1 MSLIRQIWLLLL
13 TTLVF
18 AFGCSVVV
26 IAGSARD
33 TLETQLRLKNS
44 DNAAALALS
53 LSQQKGDP
61 ELMGLVLSAQFD
73 TGFYRRIQWR
83 SATGHVLFSQES
95 VQHAAEAPAWFV
107 RLLPI
112 ESVQGKAHVSDGWK
126 ALGDVEVLSQT
137 AFAHDELWRGTL
149 QAAGALA
156 VAGTVASLLAA
167 LVIGRM
173 RQPLIDTVAQAQ
185 ALEAGHFV
193 TVEEPRIPELRRVA
207 AAMNSMVG
215 RLKTMF
221 EVQAGQVDTLRRQAT
236 CDPLTGLSNR
246 QHFMAQLQAVLQR
259 EDGVADGGLVLLRV
273 LDLAEMNR
281 QIGHDAADRLITA
294 LAQAMHTYTERVPGC
309 LLGRLNGAD
318 FALCLPAGGLALET
332 AQALV
337 AGLRQALPAFGS
349 GLGVVAGAVETH
361 HEQPLGEVM
370 ARADAALARAES
382 LGPFA
387 VERAEGVASGALT
400 QGEGAWRQ
408 HIRDALAQS
417 RVQLVAFPLLAS
429 DGQAI
434 HLECPLRMQLDEAG
448 GYEPAARWLPLALR
462 ARLTSEVDVFAVR
475 LALKDISRDG
485 RDRCV
490 NLAKASLSDGA
501 FVAHLHDVLV
511 DHPDAARHLWL
522 EVPEA
527 VAGDQFDR
535 LQALS
540 GSLRPLGVRIGLE
553 HAGERLSSLSRL
565 FEAGLDY
572 VKLDS
577 TIVSG
582 VDADVSRAQFVA
594 GLVGMLHGLSLQVY
608 AEGVTE
614 ASQMQ
619 ALWQIGIDGVTG
631 PWASLSRPDLV
642 GTPTDWR

>member
-1 MSLIRQIWLLLL
+1 P
-13 TTLVF
+13 
-18 AFGCSVVV
+18 G
-26 IAGSARD
+26 
-33 TLETQLRLKNS
+33 
-44 DNAAALALS
+44 
-53 LSQQKGDP
+53 
-61 ELMGLVLSAQFD
+61 
-73 TGFYRRIQWR
+73 
-83 SATGHVLFSQES
+83 
-95 VQHAAEAPAWFV
+95 WFV
-107 RLLPI
+107 SLLPI
-112 ESVQGKAHVSDGWK
+112 TSVPGTAQVSDGWK
-126 ALGDVEVLSQT
+126 ALGAVEVLSQT
-137 AFAHDELWRGTL
+137 AFAHDELWRGTV

-156 VAGTVASLLAA
+156 VAGLVASLLAA

-193 TVEEPRIPELRRVA
+193 TVEEPKVPELRQVA

-221 EVQAGQVDTLRRQAT
+221 DVQAGQVDSLRRQAT

-246 QHFMAQLQAVLQR
+246 PHFMAQLQAVLQR

-281 QIGHDAADRLITA
+281 QIGHDAADRLIGA

-349 GLGVVAGAVETH
+349 GLGVVAGAVETR

-387 VERAEGVASGALT
+387 VERAEGGVAVGALT

-417 RVQLVAFPLLAS
+417 RVQLVAFPLIGA
-429 DGQAI
+429 DGQPI
-434 HLECPLRMQLDEAG
+434 HLECPLRMQLDERG

-462 ARLTSEVDVFAVR
+462 ARLTSDVDVFAVR
-475 LALKDISRDG
+475 LALKDIARDG

-501 FVAHLHDVLV
+501 FVAHLHDLLS

-522 EVPEA
+522 ELPES

-553 HAGERLSSLSRL
+553 HAGERLSSLTRL

-582 VDADVSRAQFVA
+582 VDADGSRAQFVA

-614 ASQMQ
+614 AAQMQ
-619 ALWQIGIDGVTG
+619 TLWQIGVDGVTG

-642 GTPTDWR
+642 GTPADWA